1 MILFSTSVAG
11 SNRKVIEEG
20 AVRIARKNGK
30 KLRVLNLVDE
40 MLEVAKGLNN
50 ELTPSTLLHL
60 DKKILNVLKS
70 TALHRINDQIR
81 SNPGWDYIVDGHTA
95 FWWKNGPI
103 NLLDIED
110 FRELKPDLF
119 VTIIS
124 TAHELDSNL
133 LVKKEWKDK
142 EIDMYELL
150 LWSELEIYTTDL
162 ISKTLGREN
171 YLIGIGESPLTLY
184 NLIYNPNMIKIYT
197 SFSMEHRDSGYRTI
211 SRFIGKLRKIAI
223 VFDPRSVDLSAYKK
237 YGRDQRVIRI
247 AANQTVRR
255 DYHMIDQADM
265 VVIHMSS
272 LVYSSGV
279 DSERMHAHS
288 TGKKVLLYFPFKKYS
303 PFTPYFVD
311 KMFNSEGELI
321 KKVKEIAAELP
332 KKKHA

>member
-11 SNRKVIEEG
+11 SNREVIEKG
-20 AVRIARKNGK
+20 AVRIAKKNGK
-30 KLRVLNLVDE
+30 KLRIINLVDE
-40 MLEVAKGLNN
+40 MLDVAGELNN

-60 DKKILNVLKS
+60 DKKILNMLKS
-70 TALHRINDQIR
+70 TALHRINDRIR
-81 SNPGWDYIVDGHTA
+81 ENQDWDYIVDGHTA

-110 FRELKPDLF
+110 FKELRPDIF

-124 TAHELDSNL
+124 TARELNSNL
-133 LVKKEWKDK
+133 MVKKEWKDR

-150 LWSELEIYTTDL
+150 LWAELEIYTTDL

-171 YLIGIGESPLTLY
+171 YLIGIDESPLTLY
-184 NLIYNPNMIKIYT
+184 NLIYRPDMIKIYT
-197 SFSMEHRDSGYRTI
+197 SFAMEHRDTTYKSV
-211 SRFIGKLRKIAI
+211 SRFVDKLRKIAI
-223 VFDPRSVDLSAYKK
+223 VFDPRSVDLSAYRK
-237 YGRDQRVIRI
+237 YGNDQRVVRI

-255 DYHMIDQADM
+255 DYHMIDQSDM

-288 TGKKVLLYFPFKKYS
+288 TGKKVLLYFPFNKYS

-311 KMFNSEGELI
+311 KMFNKEDALI
-321 KKVKEIAAELP
+321 SKVKEIAAEI
-332 KKKHA
+332 KKG